1 MKPAPADGI
10 ARVPFPGG
18 GGAAAAPWRRISSTS
33 PAAVSILLTP
43 AYRSAVSKFK
53 IDWFLLGLAAAV
65 GVAWLYPVL
74 GARSGPLPTDFLVKA
89 GVVLI
94 FFVHGAAL
102 PREELRSGFA
112 NWRLHL
118 LVQSWTFVVFPL
130 LGLLFDHTVGAGLP
144 PDLRLGFFFLAAVP
158 STIASSVL
166 LTAAA
171 DGNVPVAVFNAV
183 TSNLIGVV
191 LTPLWIGW
199 RLSRPGSS
207 FAVGPIIADVFLLL
221 VLPLLVGQA
230 LRPWLG
236 AWVKRHR
243 RRLGVMD
250 RLVIIGIVYT
260 TFCNSFV
267 ARAWRGTGWGQ
278 LGLTLAGVLLLFAV
292 AATGIW
298 LVTRALRLARGDA
311 IAALFCGS
319 KKTLAAGVPMAGL
332 IFGNYPGLSAVLLPL
347 MLYHP
352 MQIAICS
359 VLADRFNPRPH

>member
-1 MKPAPADGI
+1 MPK
-10 ARVPFPGG
+10 
-18 GGAAAAPWRRISSTS
+18 
-33 PAAVSILLTP
+33 L
-43 AYRSAVSKFK
+43 K

-65 GVAWLYPVL
+65 GLAWVYPLL

-94 FFVHGAAL
+94 FFMHGAAL
-102 PREELRSGFA
+102 PREELRSGLA

-118 LVQSWTFVVFPL
+118 LIQAWTFAVFPL
-130 LGLLFDHTVGAGLP
+130 LGILFDLTLGARLS

-166 LTAAA
+166 MTAAA
-171 DGNVPVAVFNAV
+171 DGNVAAAVFNAV

-199 RLSRPGSS
+199 RLSRPGST

-221 VLPLLVGQA
+221 VLPLAAGQA
-230 LRPWLG
+230 LRPILG
-236 AWVKRHR
+236 AWTKRHR
-243 RRLGVMD
+243 RRLNLMD

-267 ARAWRGTGWGQ
+267 ARAWRGTSLGD
-278 LGLTLAGVLLLFAV
+278 LGLTFAGVLLLFTI
-292 AATGIW
+292 AASGIW
-298 LVTRALRLARGDA
+298 LATRAMRLARGDA

-332 IFGNYPGLSAVLLPL
+332 IFGTYPGLSAVLLPL

-352 MQIAICS
+352 MQLTICS
-359 VLADRFNPRPH
+359 VLADRFNPKPR